1 MSIRNKIMAAI
12 AAAVIVSIAGVGVM
26 VSTEMN
32 KAFINNFRVSGKAQL
47 DRMNSF
53 TGFFFASA
61 VSNAELLAASPNV
74 LENLDTLT
82 SYVETTET
90 PVIVGANLPQAER
103 LLFEEMDR
111 IHRTIPGYTLIYACN
126 TSGGITLAPDV
137 TLGPRFD
144 PRTRPWYMD
153 VQRGQKPIITEAY
166 VSVSDGA
173 AVCTIAV
180 PIRSGNDFA
189 GVVGIDI
196 RLDTLTREVGSVS
209 IGKTGYVLMLDHKN
223 RIIAAPQAAGVPVEE
238 QWLGKTVDELPG
250 DAAGAMKAILAQKR
264 GYLQASFDGKDWL
277 ASIETTERGWSLIM
291 LQEQDEVFADAMNVT
306 LAILLA
312 GAVII
317 AAMLAVAWWVARS
330 MTRPLEQLAT
340 ASQSVAEGDLQ
351 AIPQDEAPFKGELG
365 LLHRS
370 LKRMVSKLGELIETA
385 NAKVIEA
392 EEALALSRRS
402 LEEAEE
408 AKKLAEQAR
417 RDGVLQT
424 ADQLG
429 SVIDELAS
437 ATARLASEADQA
449 GKNSEEQH
457 ERISGT
463 SVAITE
469 MSNAVGDV
477 AATSART
484 ASLAD
489 EARAEA
495 KSGRDLV
502 LQVVSSMGQIERQSL
517 AMSESLSSLGIQAKD
532 IGQIMDVI
540 NDIADQTNLLALN
553 AAIEAARAG
562 EAGRGFAVVADEVR
576 KLAEKT
582 MEATKQ
588 VGSAITAI
596 QEGTT
601 GNMEAMRE
609 AAAYVS
615 ASTETANKA
624 GEALSGI
631 ETLVDNTAAE
641 VRSIATACE
650 EQSATLEEVTKSAE
664 GINRIAADMAE
675 GAQAFTKEAEE
686 LSSLSARLTGIVTTL
701 KQGG

>member
-12 AAAVIVSIAGVGVM
+12 AMAVIVSVAGVGVM
-26 VSTEMN
+26 VSTQMN

-61 VSNAELLAASPNV
+61 ISNAELLASSPKV
-74 LENLDTLT
+74 LESLPTLT
-82 SYVETTET
+82 SYVDATEG
-90 PVIVGANLPQAER
+90 PVIVGSKLPEPER
-103 LLFEEMDR
+103 LLFEDMDR
-111 IHRTIPGYTLIYACN
+111 MHRTIPGYTLIYACN

-144 PRTRPWYMD
+144 PRTRPWYTETLR
-153 VQRGQKPIITEAY
+153 QRKPIVTEAY
-166 VSVSDGA
+166 VSASDGA
-173 AVCTIAV
+173 AVCTIAA
-180 PIRSGNDFA
+180 PIRSGNNLA

-223 RIIAAPQAAGVPVEE
+223 RVIAAPQAAGVPAEK

-250 DAAGAMKAILAQKR
+250 DAAGAMKQLLAQKQ
-264 GYLQASFDGKDWL
+264 GYLQTSFDGKDWL
-277 ASIETTERGWSLIM
+277 ASVETTERGWSLIM

-317 AAMLAVAWWVARS
+317 AFMLAVAWWLARS
-330 MTRPLEQLAT
+330 MTRPLALLAT
-340 ASQSVAEGDLQ
+340 ASQGVADGDLQ
-351 AIPQDEAPFKGELG
+351 AIPQDEAPFRGELG

-385 NAKVIEA
+385 NAKVLEA
-392 EEALALSRRS
+392 EEALTLSRNS
-402 LEEAEE
+402 LQEAEE

-424 ADQLG
+424 AGQLG

-437 ATARLASEADQA
+437 ATTRLTSQADQA
-449 GKNSEEQH
+449 GRSAGEQH

-495 KSGRDLV
+495 KGGRDLV
-502 LQVVSSMGQIERQSL
+502 LQVVSSMGKIEQQSL
-517 AMSESLSSLGIQAKD
+517 AMSESLSNLGVQAKD
-532 IGQIMDVI
+532 IGQIMNVI

-562 EAGRGFAVVADEVR
+562 DAGRGFAVVADEVR

-588 VGSAITAI
+588 VGSAISAI
-596 QEGTT
+596 QTGTT

-650 EQSATLEEVTKSAE
+650 EQSATLEEITRSAE
-664 GINRIAADMAE
+664 GINHIAADMAD
-675 GAQAFTKEAEE
+675 GAEAFTREAEE
-686 LSSLSARLTGIVTTL
+686 LSSLSARLTAIVTTL